1 MQEDECQQVIDRNLP
16 QLVRLLLDSPIDDK
30 KNDSG
35 QEVEVDSATIEKCL
49 SYARHHI
56 ADPDV
61 VDCHPESV
69 WVTMNHF
76 LERYHSEHIS
86 EFGDTFNQ
94 LANVVLNHPI
104 CMNHRQQNL
113 HWRLLDFVLSVNYKA
128 FHSVRR
134 NYQEME
140 QKRKNILEA
149 LTLATES
156 SQVVLKDTKKCDFET
171 NSIGGA
177 TKPTAEDQLTH
188 KKKHKHKSPK
198 GPKSPRTKVT
208 FDPIQR
214 LCDEIRELSS
224 PVEIPLET
232 VRPQIPKEPPAALDT
247 LDLSYSMEPSLHKVE
262 VKEKFA
268 IKEAKME
275 LELNLIQYE
284 HSAETPALVE
294 FFKNESNM
302 LYRVQTNWWQVDV
315 SVYNQPRIL
324 VINFNQG
331 YADFLIFQLREL
343 QASIRKVS
351 EEHLLLSELI
361 VLFFASVNC
370 KNFTILNEN
379 LEIRTDEH
387 CSALKHLQEG
397 PHLGDIIK
405 SLKQMRHLRKF
416 IEPHAVKRI
425 KCDRLET
432 LTCFS
437 VALRQLLRPV
447 IEFLVHFE
455 RRLTK
460 GIESAT
466 LQHFIETLRGPS
478 ERIKWLYELSQN
490 HKEELPF
497 MRSLRTLN
505 TLLTKSL
512 KKMKPKLLRSLSASL
527 LLHSLQA
534 YCQFLDSWWSTGD
547 FTDSCEEFPFQKM
560 LINERTEYVLRDSLI
575 QTEELLKWE
584 LFHIIQRHVLDSS
597 EAVAVLYDARTL
609 SDFNSLHGIVQEQP
623 LHNSLIDGVLKELVP
638 YKIKAIEDSSYVPD
652 ILQQLQCTDHDAI
665 RRLFYSF
672 HMETRPD
679 PRKSINHSIEE
690 LLRNFL
696 ACADY
701 TPVSEI
707 ITQELKRLLHRR
719 TLLANSYI
727 SGLVQEFQV
736 NKVVKHLRS
745 VFLLWNYEHFRS
757 EFELLF
763 EFLSRNQLME
773 ATTKLKQ
780 IVVSQGSSLGH
791 MFKVHLTEAHPEFIR
806 LEVRRDVLLKRVISQ
821 QQIETMNSCF
831 RLILDVNFSLY
842 RLHHLPPFDYSKHER
857 LFKALRSI
865 QISLISALEEQLS
878 HPCKLLRLMQ
888 DLDSYNAELDE
899 STSLSELTR
908 NQELFV
914 LHVEKYLREEQFA
927 CNLPEILKLSRVFCH
942 RWEKTRV
949 LIDEYRSLK
958 ATNAFEGKYELLRLN
973 YLLGTL
979 RKCKAIGCLLGHF

>member
-16 QLVRLLLDSPIDDK
+16 QLVRLLLDLPIDDK
-30 KNDSG
+30 ENSNG
-35 QEVEVDSATIEKCL
+35 QEDKVDSATIDKCL
-49 SYARHHI
+49 SYARRHI

-61 VDCHPESV
+61 VECHPESV

-104 CMNHRQQNL
+104 CINHKQQNL

-134 NYQEME
+134 NYVEMD
-140 QKRKNILEA
+140 QKRKNILDA

-156 SQVVLKDTKKCDFET
+156 SQVLLKDTEKVDFDT
-171 NSIGGA
+171 KSIDDA
-177 TKPTAEDQLTH
+177 SKPVAEDQLIH

-198 GPKSPRTKVT
+198 DPKSPRTMVT
-208 FDPIQR
+208 SDHVQR

-224 PVEIPLET
+224 PVNIPLET
-232 VRPQIPKEPPAALDT
+232 VRPQIPKRQPETLDT
-247 LDLSYSMEPSLHKVE
+247 LDHSYSVEPSLSKVK

-275 LELNLIQYE
+275 LELNLIHNE
-284 HSAETPALVE
+284 PSAEKPELVE
-294 FFKNESNM
+294 FFKNESDM
-302 LYRVQTNWWQVDV
+302 LYRVQTNSWHVDV
-315 SVYNQPRIL
+315 SVHNQPRIL
-324 VINFNQG
+324 VSIFNQG

-361 VLFFASVNC
+361 VLFFASVNS
-370 KNFTILNEN
+370 KNFTILNESWE
-379 LEIRTDEH
+379 LRT
-387 CSALKHLQEG
+387 AFKHLQEG
-397 PHLGDIIK
+397 SHLGEIIK
-405 SLKQMRHLRKF
+405 SLKQMRYLRKF
-416 IEPHAVKRI
+416 IETQAVKQI
-425 KCDRLET
+425 LSNNVNNERLET

-447 IEFLVHFE
+447 LEFLVHFE

-460 GIESAT
+460 GIETAT
-466 LQHFIETLRGPS
+466 LQHFIETSRGHL

-490 HKEELPF
+490 NKEGLPF
-497 MRSLRTLN
+497 MRSLKTLN
-505 TLLTKSL
+505 TLLTRSFKNG
-512 KKMKPKLLRSLSASL
+512 KPKLLRSLSASL

-547 FTDSCEEFPFQKM
+547 FTDFREEFPFQRI
-560 LINERTEYVLRDSLI
+560 LIKERTEYVLRNSLI

-584 LFHIIQRHVLDSS
+584 FFHIIQSHILDSS
-597 EAVAVLYDARTL
+597 EAVSFLYDSRTL
-609 SDFNSLHGIVQEQP
+609 GDFNSLHGIVQEKP
-623 LHNSLIDGVLKELVP
+623 LHSLLIDEVLKELAP
-638 YKIKAIEDSSYVPD
+638 YQIKTIEDRNFVPD
-652 ILQQLQCTDHDAI
+652 ILQQLQSTDHDAI

-672 HMETRPD
+672 HMATRPD
-679 PRKSINHSIEE
+679 PRKPINHSIEE

-696 ACADY
+696 VCTNY

-707 ITQELKRLLHRR
+707 ITQEFKRLLHRR

-727 SGLVQEFQV
+727 SGLKKEFQLD
-736 NKVVKHLRS
+736 KVVKHVRS

-763 EFLSRNQLME
+763 EFLGRNQLIE

-780 IVVSQGSSLGH
+780 IVVSQDPSLCH
-791 MFKVHLTEAHPEFIR
+791 MFLVYWTEAHPEFICLKLR
-806 LEVRRDVLLKRVISQ
+806 NDVLLKRVISQ
-821 QQIETMNSCF
+821 NQIETMNSCF
-831 RLILDVNFSLY
+831 RLILNVNYSLY
-842 RLHHLPPFDYSKHER
+842 RLNHLPPFDYSKHER

-865 QISLISALEEQLS
+865 QISLISNLEEQLS

-888 DLDSYNAELDE
+888 DLDSYNAELNE
-899 STSLSELTR
+899 STSLSEFRR

-914 LHVEKYLREEQFA
+914 LHMEKYLREEQFA
-927 CNLPEILKLSRVFCH
+927 CKLPEILKLSRVFCH

-958 ATNAFEGKYELLRLN
+958 ATNEFEGKYELLSFN